1 MKMLMNTIK
10 RIAVFVLLLW
20 VSTAVYGQLSKVH
33 YIPPLPY
40 FGVGGQSDYFDTV
53 HIYVSTPEPTA
64 TFTIRPLG
72 GAVSDWSPEIV
83 VTKENSYKGMLNPSI
98 IGALP
103 QDLPIKNVFSNKGYQ
118 IVSDKEIYVSIR
130 AKHQSHAGAIVS
142 KGSDGLGKRFRL
154 AGMER
159 TTKFDMSFF
168 SIVSTQNNTTINFTT
183 DPTLITSQG
192 GPLTPNVTLN
202 KHEVFIAIFEGEN
215 VVKNIGTLVESN
227 KDIIVN
233 TGTMYGSFSNE
244 IIDSPPLTI
253 DDVTLYYTG
262 GDMGM
267 DQLVSITPSIE
278 AKEYIL
284 VKGDSFN
291 SIENALII
299 ADEDGTT
306 IEINGSSYTDPESGL
321 STLDAGEYFFIEGT
335 SFSSGGSLQYMHI
348 KSNKNIYVFQGTGD
362 KYMRLFNN
370 RHNYSANQGMFFVP
384 PLNCASTGD
393 VESIAR
399 IDQVDALTVFQGSV
413 YVLSKIGSVVEVND
427 VNINSIPNTTVNVP
441 IGGVDA
447 YTIHRVDGR
456 TGDIA
461 IKGSDELYVS
471 YFNVNRAATSGA
483 FYSGFT
489 LEPKISPELSIST
502 LGSCIF
508 DGGGSNVSFNI
519 SSAAYSGFDE
529 FKWQKYDDI
538 TGAWENIFGSST
550 KDPANYDPSAIGQYR
565 AAAKIYCLTSPDIY
579 SEPIVVGFCPA
590 DFDQDGVIDN
600 LDRDKDNDG
609 IFNADES
616 YGDFPLDLSNV
627 NNPTIRFPAGAP
639 TTISSSITNVN
650 ATLSSDANGL
660 LSSSF
665 SPNTVG
671 KMEAEFTFDKSVTL
685 VVSYAS
691 STSRII
697 SDNETFEIKS
707 IDIKN
712 PITLL
717 NPNNELLIDTN
728 LDGIYESD
736 IQQFSGS
743 LIRFTFNSS
752 VTGGSYGFSFIKST
766 YGAADGIV
774 FSHAVDNN
782 SSPSAFEANLTL
794 INYGKDSDANG
805 SFDEIELDSD
815 GDGCPDYIESGFTN
829 ENNPEKFGNSSMNVD
844 TGEIN
849 PDGTVS
855 AHDYTKPIKTNGA
868 GDYYFQING
877 SADIATFSTVPTNVQ
892 VSVEEEAVFTVNSP
906 NATYYQWFMDNS
918 RLTDD
923 SVFSGTNTNSL
934 KINTAGLGTTLD
946 GKNFHVEISNDKYL
960 CVSRSSSA
968 TLSVLALPPIPILD
982 RVYSFCGAGT
992 VKNLKD
998 LIDPTGTFNVYDAE
1012 TGGSPLLD
1020 TDTLLN
1026 GEDYYVSAVNAAGG
1040 ESVIRSFTNVVI
1052 ANPAITSNAPSDEIC
1067 LGESVTLTASDVP
1080 KTLSEFRN
1088 DLDPAAFDYITSF
1101 TDPVTS
1107 EVSHYFLK
1115 KQSMAW
1121 TAARAEI
1128 KSLGSGAS
1136 MYVINSKAEE
1146 EHVFNAMSAYTGTE
1160 GNHFW
1165 LGLRQIDALANGK
1178 FDEGWVWLDGR
1189 PLTAADE
1196 NWYNYPASE
1205 PNDYDYSPNNNDSDG
1220 IEDGSENYAQFDFTP
1235 GGDVLRMEWND
1246 MKNDGGGGNSWPVF
1260 EFQGV
1265 TQVKWYKQ
1273 EGSGLKTPITGFTS
1287 NSMTVSP
1294 TVTTTYFYEI
1304 DVNGTPCYD
1313 SITITVNPLPA
1324 SLPASDMEECDNNLD
1339 GDPTNPNKA
1348 AFDLAQQRK
1357 DIYSI
1362 NSAVDRDVFFYET
1375 KPKALSVSDSI
1386 NTATPYASNPKDIYY
1401 RVVDKTTGC
1410 FGADVDID
1418 SFALIVNDLPPI
1430 LSIEPLREC
1439 DDNIVGN
1446 DKDGLHK
1453 FDLTQKDT
1461 DVKDALIALGKD
1473 PADYTFTYHALENDT
1488 TPITTYTTVA
1498 SDAGEKEIFVRIED
1512 NKGCVRYDNSFK
1524 VIVNKLPELLT
1535 GSITIEQCEKSGG
1548 ITVDLT
1554 DYNSKFSSNHT
1565 NEEFTFFRD
1574 RLLTIPILNETAFST
1589 SVSAPIYVSIKNKT
1603 TGCTRNN
1610 DALKAIPEIVI
1621 NLSMA
1626 SELPPVITEKRYFDC
1641 YDSDTST
1648 TPGIGLFDRSIF
1660 IELKDMLEAAKP
1672 SYKTST
1678 VEIKFYES
1686 EKDAELQNNEIEFL
1700 DPSLPQYS
1708 NINNPYKQEI
1718 WAGIQDNNV
1727 TIKCL
1732 GRIKVATLYVEPLPK
1747 FVVPASPKIFCLNDI
1762 TDEIKV
1768 TSPIGTYDYSWTL
1781 DGNPLP
1787 DTTPEIVIDKG
1798 GIYEVTAT
1806 DNLSGCATTKTVE
1819 VKTSEMALFDA
1830 EDVTIYDLTGDGKN
1844 RVEIDNSEAAL
1855 GIGDYEFALELN
1867 SGLFR
1872 PYQDSPIFEDVP
1884 PGIHTLY
1891 VRDINK
1897 CGTAELKISV
1907 VGYSLYFTPNG
1918 DGKNDTW
1925 QILGVNKDF
1934 QATALIYIFDRH
1946 GRLMAQI
1953 PATGVGW
1960 DGTYNGNPLPADDY
1974 WFRVKL
1980 DDGRSFTGH
1989 FSLVR

>member
-33 YIPPLPY
+33 YIPPIAISPGY
-40 FGVGGQSDYFDTV
+40 DNNIPIEQW
-53 HIYVSTPEPTA
+53 IYVSTPFNSNVQYVIT
-64 TFTIRPLG
+64 PLG
-72 GAVSDWSPEIV
+72 GGSDIIELVSNSEPKKHSTIGTSLDAYNTQLIV
-83 VTKENSYKGMLNPSI
+83 PQSDTGKLSGLN
-98 IGALP
+98 
-103 QDLPIKNVFSNKGYQ
+103 NKGY
-118 IVSDKEIYVSIR
+118 IIKAEKPIYVSIR
-130 AKHQSHAGAIVS
+130 LNSSAQAGALVS
-142 KGSDGLGKRFRL
+142 KGEDALGKEFL
-154 AGMER
+154 
-159 TTKFDMSFF
+159 
-168 SIVSTQNNTTINFTT
+168 
-183 DPTLITSQG
+183 L
-192 GPLTPNVTLN
+192 
-202 KHEVFIAIFEGEN
+202 
-215 VVKNIGTLVESN
+215 
-227 KDIIVN
+227 
-233 TGTMYGSFSNE
+233 GSFSNQLKPP
-244 IIDSPPLTI
+244 IDSVGLGNFFSVLATQDATSVTI
-253 DDVTLYYTG
+253 NFPNTVVLENIPG
-262 GDMGM
+262 
-267 DQLVSITPSIE
+267 SITSLTFNLSQNE
-278 AKEYIL
+278 SYVGFLDLTKSVGNRDGLLGAKISSNKPIVVNSGSTAGTNGDGGGRDFGIDQIVDIKFAGDKYIFIRGL
-284 VKGDSFN
+284 GKDDW
-291 SIENALII
+291 ENVMIVPT
-299 ADEDGTT
+299 DPNTT
-306 IEINGSSYTDPESGL
+306 IEINP
-321 STLDAGEYFFIEGT
+321 GT
-335 SFSSGGSLQYMHI
+335 SRARSHTITTEPYYEISGNDYINGNMFVGSDKPVVAY
-348 KSNKNIYVFQGTGD
+348 QGIGGNATD
-362 KYMRLFNN
+362 EF
-370 RHNYSANQGMFFVP
+370 NQGMFYVP
-384 PLNCASTGD
+384 PLSCSSRGN
-393 VESIAR
+393 
-399 IDQVDALTVFQGSV
+399 VDNIPAINE
-413 YVLSKIGSVVEVND
+413 IGSTNFLSDPKRPWRGALAIVARVGATVEIND
-427 VNINSIPNTTVNVP
+427 GGVPLPTGTIVSGNTDYITYLVNSIN
-441 IGGVDA
+441 
-447 YTIHRVDGR
+447 
-456 TGDIA
+456 GDYS
-461 IKGSDELYVS
+461 IKSNNELYVS
-471 YFNVNRAATSGA
+471 YYTYAGAATSGS

-489 LEPKISPELSIST
+489 TNPILKSDLTITP
-502 LGSCIF
+502 LGTCVLA
-508 DGGGSNVSFNI
+508 DGSSNTVLTTN
-519 SSAAYSGFDE
+519 SSYDTYE
-529 FKWQKYDDI
+529 WQKLNL
-538 TGAWENIFGSST
+538 TTSSY
-550 KDPANYDPSAIGQYR
+550 DPAPGTYDEDVYEPNSPGKYKLIGTLDCFP
-565 AAAKIYCLTSPDIY
+565 AKKYE
-579 SEPIVVGFCPA
+579 SEVIVVSLCP
-590 DFDQDGVIDN
+590 DDTDLDGIPDTID
-600 LDRDKDNDG
+600 LDRDNDG
-609 IFNADES
+609 ILNEIES
-616 YGDFPLDLSNV
+616 YGKGTIDFSNPENPEISLPDDPTNAILSTGYTTPTSANVTGNSTGQLTSVILPTGINEKTTYKFNPILPSNLPLN
-627 NNPTIRFPAGAP
+627 IRLEEVAG
-639 TTISSSITNVN
+639 STN
-650 ATLSSDANGL
+650 SD
-660 LSSSF
+660 F
-665 SPNTVG
+665 
-671 KMEAEFTFDKSVTL
+671 
-685 VVSYAS
+685 
-691 STSRII
+691 
-697 SDNETFEIKS
+697 ETFTVVVYPPE
-707 IDIKN
+707 KN
-712 PITLL
+712 ITVLD
-717 NPNNELLIDTN
+717 PGEKLLIDDGTGFKRVPSVGISGN
-728 LDGIYESD
+728 QLKFKYNPIHIGSAPFELFGIDIEGIDLIHELGASATSDATLKIMVEIIDYDRNTDSSDEIDALDDDSDNDSCPDKTESGLED
-736 IQQFSGS
+736 SFPTPP
-743 LIRFTFNSS
+743 FTFN
-752 VTGGSYGFSFIKST
+752 TGTVDERGRIILTGSTIPNYPDPERNASGDFLFLTPGTPIPIN
-766 YGAADGIV
+766 AADEPQDDQISEG
-774 FSHAVDNN
+774 
-782 SSPSAFEANLTL
+782 
-794 INYGKDSDANG
+794 DS
-805 SFDEIELDSD
+805 
-815 GDGCPDYIESGFTN
+815 
-829 ENNPEKFGNSSMNVD
+829 
-844 TGEIN
+844 
-849 PDGTVS
+849 
-855 AHDYTKPIKTNGA
+855 
-868 GDYYFQING
+868 
-877 SADIATFSTVPTNVQ
+877 ATFTIGTTADQ
-892 VSVEEEAVFTVNSP
+892 
-906 NATYYQWFMDNS
+906 YQWQMNGI
-918 RLTDD
+918 TIND
-923 SVFSGTNTNSL
+923 SSIFSGTTTQTLTVNTTDTS
-934 KINTAGLGTTLD
+934 LD
-946 GKNFHVEISNDKYL
+946 GKQFSVLVNSNTYL
-960 CVSRSSSA
+960 CKVPSSSA
-968 TLSVLALPPIPILD
+968 TLSVLALPPIPVLD

-1012 TGGSPLLD
+1012 TGGSPLPD

-1026 GEDYYVSAVNAAGG
+1026 GEDYYVSAVNAAVG
-1040 ESVIRSFTNVVI
+1040 ESVIRSFTNVVV
-1052 ANPAITSNAPSDEIC
+1052 ADPALTSNAPSDEIC
-1067 LGESVTLTASDVP
+1067 LGESVTLTAQGVP
-1080 KTLSEFRN
+1080 YTFSEFE
-1088 DLDPAAFDYITSF
+1088 DSLDPSFDYITSF

-1115 KQSMAW
+1115 KQSMSW

-1136 MYVINSKAEE
+1136 MYVINSKDEE

-1160 GNHFW
+1160 DNHFW

-1189 PLTAADE
+1189 PLTAADA
-1196 NWYNYPASE
+1196 NWYYPGSE
-1205 PNDYDYSPNNNDSDG
+1205 PNDYDYTKPDGSERDYNDPPDYNG
-1220 IEDGSENYAQFDFTP
+1220 IEDGSENFAQFDFTP

-1246 MKNDGGGGNSWPVF
+1246 MKDDGGNNGKSWPVF

-1273 EGSGLKTPITGFTS
+1273 EGSGPKTPITGLTS

-1304 DVNGTPCYD
+1304 DVNGTPCDD

-1324 SLPASDMEECDNNLD
+1324 PLSASDMELCDNNLD
-1339 GDPTNPNKA
+1339 NDPTDANEA
-1348 AFDLAQQRK
+1348 AFDLDAQRK
-1357 DIYSI
+1357 KIIFD
-1362 NSAVDRDVFFYET
+1362 NSATDRDVFFYET
-1375 KPKALSVSDSI
+1375 NTKALSVSDSI
-1386 NTATPYASNPKDIYY
+1386 PTATPYTSNPKDIYY
-1401 RVVDKTTGC
+1401 RVVNKTTGC
-1410 FGADVDID
+1410 FGADADID

-1439 DDNIVGN
+1439 DDDIVGN

-1453 FDLTQKDT
+1453 FDLTQKDA

-1473 PADYTFTYHALENDT
+1473 PADYTRTYHALENDT

-1524 VIVNKLPELLT
+1524 VIVDKLPELLT

-1574 RLLTIPILNETAFST
+1574 RLLTIPILNPSAFST
-1589 SVSAPIYVSIKNKT
+1589 SVSVPIYVSIKNKT
-1603 TGCTRNN
+1603 TDCTRNN
-1610 DALKAIPEIVI
+1610 DALKSIPEIVI

-1626 SELPPVITEKRYFDC
+1626 SELPPVISEKSYFDC

-1672 SYKTST
+1672 SYKSST

-1747 FVVPASPKIFCLNDI
+1747 FEVPASPKIFCLNDI

-1768 TSPIGTYDYSWTL
+1768 TSPSGTYDYSWTL

-1806 DNLSGCATTKTVE
+1806 DNLSGCTTTKTVE

-1855 GIGDYEFALELN
+1855 GIGDYEFALELS

-1925 QILGVNKDF
+1925 QILGVSKDF

-1980 DDGRSFTGH
+1980 DDGRSFTDH